1 VILDRYE
8 GPAFVVTEAR
18 TLDGVV
24 QLTSWRG
31 EDICYW
37 GGVLHL
43 IAVRDRALA
52 VASEH
57 TFLTIGGPETYV
69 TISEGDQADGPLAVT
84 GHGEPP
90 FGAPDRTAGLSW
102 A

>member
-18 TLDGVV
+18 TIHGVV
-24 QLTSWRG
+24 QLTSWQG
-31 EDICYW
+31 EGICYW
-37 GGVLHL
+37 GGLLHL
-43 IAVRDRALA
+43 TSTRDRALA
-52 VASEH
+52 IASEH

-69 TISEGDQADGPLAVT
+69 TIGEGDQEDGPLAVT

-90 FGAPDRTAGLSW
+90 FGAPDRTGKERW